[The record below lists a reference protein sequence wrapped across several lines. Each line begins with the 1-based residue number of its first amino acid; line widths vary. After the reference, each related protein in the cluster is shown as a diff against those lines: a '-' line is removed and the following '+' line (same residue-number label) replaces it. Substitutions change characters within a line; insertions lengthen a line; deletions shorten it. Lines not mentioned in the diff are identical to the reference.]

1 MTQYLLTLYQPDGP
15 PPADVD
21 LDRIGAELGAFN
33 EELRAKGAWVFS
45 GGLHPATTSTVVR
58 ARGDDLQLT
67 DGPYVE
73 GKEHVGGF
81 TIVEAPD
88 LDAALRYG
96 ERIARITTL
105 PVEVRP
111 FQHAFGS

>member
-15 PPADVD
+15 PPAEID
-21 LDRIGAELGAFN
+21 LDRIGAELGALN
-33 EELRAKGAWVFS
+33 EEIRAAGSWVFA
-45 GGLHPATTSTVVR
+45 GGLHPASTATVVR

-81 TIVEAPD
+81 TIVEADD
-88 LDAALRYG
+88 LDAALRWAG
-96 ERIARITTL
+96 RMTRITGL

-111 FQHAFGS
+111 FAHP

>member
-1 MTQYLLTLYQPDGP
+1 MTQYLLTLYHADGP

-33 EELRAKGAWVFS
+33 EELRAQGAWVFS
-45 GGLHPATTSTVVR
+45 GGLHPSSTATVVR

-81 TIVEAPD
+81 TIVEAED
-88 LDAALRYG
+88 LDAALAWGR
-96 ERIARITTL
+96 EVARATTL

-111 FQHAFGS
+111 VANEGV